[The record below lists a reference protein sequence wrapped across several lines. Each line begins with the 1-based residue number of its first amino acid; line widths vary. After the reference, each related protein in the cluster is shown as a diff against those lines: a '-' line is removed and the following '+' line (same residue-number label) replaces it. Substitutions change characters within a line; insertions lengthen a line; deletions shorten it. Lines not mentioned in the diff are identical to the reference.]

1 MDRGP
6 QSGKISGLNLEPKR
20 KAFKIHIRSQA
31 CPIFFRGRNWVEI
44 LYLCVIVQAC
54 VFRKIYWNVKQNH
67 QPKCRY
73 IELPPTSRFH
83 QTIAIKFLACSN
95 KLSQICNSMR
105 ADKTNIHHSIYLNF
119 RWFCESADLVVFHS
133 IRYVHFTQAKPFIS
147 FICGCARLNG
157 KENVSSMYFP
167 FYGKKRLESNTPI
180 CWKIL
185 NFMSISILLELMFN
199 AWNIDGILYASHFIL
214 RRNRP
219 MCWNRFY
226 FTLTIAWHR
235 GENVYIIK
243 WIHRN
248 NEMIAK

>member
-1 MDRGP
+1 MDREP

-44 LYLCVIVQAC
+44 LYLCMIVQAC

-147 FICGCARLNG
+147 FICGCTRLNG
-157 KENVSSMYFP
+157 KENVSSTYFP
-167 FYGKKRLESNTPI
+167 FCEEKETRIEHSNLLKDSKFHVNFNPTWIDVQRVKYRWYFVCITLHFEKKSANVLEQILFHSNY
-180 CWKIL
+180 CL
-185 NFMSISILLELMFN
+185 
-199 AWNIDGILYASHFIL
+199 AS
-214 RRNRP
+214 RRKCLHHQMNP
-219 MCWNRFY
+219 S
-226 FTLTIAWHR
+226 
-235 GENVYIIK
+235 E
-243 WIHRN
+243 
-248 NEMIAK
+248 